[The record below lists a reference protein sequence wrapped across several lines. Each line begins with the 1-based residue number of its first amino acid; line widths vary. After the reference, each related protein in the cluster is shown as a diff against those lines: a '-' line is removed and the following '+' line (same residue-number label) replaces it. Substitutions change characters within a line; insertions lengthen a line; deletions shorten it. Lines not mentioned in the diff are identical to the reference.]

1 MKNIY
6 DTLEFNQIKN
16 KVISFC
22 VGNLAKDKITK
33 LQPFDDLDDL
43 KLNQK
48 YLDQA
53 MQLIYK
59 YGRLPIG

>member
-22 VGNLAKDKITK
+22 VGDLAKDK
-33 LQPFDDLDDL
+33 L
-43 KLNQK
+43 LN
-48 YLDQA
+48 YSLL
-53 MQLIYK
+53 MIWM
-59 YGRLPIG
+59 I